1 MKTIIDAKIYTCWE
15 LFKMGRFRVPWH
27 QRYYDW
33 KPHHVRELLQDINEA
48 VEEERNCYFLGAIIL
63 VKSEDS
69 EDIDWEINDGQQR
82 MMTLSLICAK
92 LCREFECSNDSQREG
107 RALNILFDLDSA
119 TQCSLAKAGD
129 YIPRIT
135 PPRTDE
141 MWYGQIIR
149 GNEIGTNG
157 TITAAWKEVNSFFDS
172 TLTEKYDNYFD
183 FIVKK
188 LEIACL
194 QVPETI
200 DANAIYETI
209 NCRGKELDDLDL
221 IRNHLYSY
229 FKKKDDQ
236 KKKNLIHENLERILQ
251 VIPKK
256 PRSSVQP
263 SEYMRCYLQCLFGFL
278 RKDSFYRDVR
288 KEIRVQVQEAEDNIT
303 DYIFEL
309 TEKLSAQENLI
320 LFSETI
326 TSPNPDPL
334 FIQRFKTASKTND
347 DFRNIAIFIR
357 ELQDYSVTRPLVFA
371 LLTSYLRETNTK
383 RKKCIARKVHNNL
396 NRLTTFVLRTAF
408 VAPKFEPSPFEKKF
422 SDFAKCIMGA
432 DQTSDEKFVR
442 FLKDCDRSSYNILND
457 SNFLERVSQ
466 VQLNIQGNTK
476 RIKQFLLGINS
487 SLQNDPEVLN
497 PRKCTIEHILPQSKK
512 HWSNWTDFRCIDAN
526 DWTNRIGN
534 LTLLGSSDN
543 KSGPSYNGNF
553 IRKKE
558 VYKKSELAIT
568 REIVQY
574 SNWNP
579 ENIEN
584 RQLEMAQLAVK
595 VWSFDQ

>member
-1 MKTIIDAKIYTCWE
+1 MGTIINAKVRTCWE
-15 LFKMGRFRVPWH
+15 LFKMGRFKVPWH

-48 VEEERNCYFLGAIIL
+48 VEEGRNCYFLGAIIL
-63 VKSEDS
+63 VKSED
-69 EDIDWEINDGQQR
+69 IHWEINDGQQR

-92 LCREFECSNDSQREG
+92 LCREFECRSDSQREG
-107 RALNILFDLDSA
+107 RALRILFDLDDG
-119 TQCSLAKAGD
+119 TQCSLAEAGD

-135 PPRTDE
+135 PPQTDE
-141 MWYGQIIR
+141 IWYKQIIR

-157 TITAAWKEVNSFFDS
+157 TITAAWKEVDSFFDS
-172 TLTEKYDNYFD
+172 KPAEEYNKYFD

-200 DANAIYETI
+200 DANAVYETI

-229 FKKKDDQ
+229 FKNKDDQ
-236 KKKNLIHENLERILQ
+236 KRKNLVHENLERILK

-256 PRSSVQP
+256 PRASVHP

-288 KEIRVQVQEAEDNIT
+288 RKIRDHVQEANIAVFT

-326 TSPNPDPL
+326 TSPNPNLL
-334 FIQRFKTASKTND
+334 FTQRFKTASKTNK

-371 LLTSYLRETNTK
+371 LLTLYLRETDTK
-383 RKKCIARKVHNNL
+383 RKKQVARKVHNNL

-422 SDFAKCIMGA
+422 SDFAKYIMEA
-432 DQTSDEKFVR
+432 DQTPDEKFVR
-442 FLKDCDRSSYNILND
+442 FIKDCDRVSYNILDD

-487 SLQNDPEVLN
+487 ILQNDPEVLN

-512 HWSNWTDFRCIDAN
+512 HWNNWTDFRDIDAN
-526 DWTNRIGN
+526 DWINRIGN

-543 KSGPSYNGNF
+543 KSGPSYNGSF

-558 VYKKSELAIT
+558 VYQRSELAIT
-568 REIVQY
+568 QNIDQY

-579 ENIEN
+579 ESIEN
-584 RQLEMAQLAVK
+584 RQLEMARLAVK